1 METERKYLVTDVP
14 KDLDAWPREDVAQ
27 GYIALTEDGTEVR
40 VRRMGAKYYET
51 VKTGQGLTRGETE
64 IELDKG
70 QFEKLWALTEG
81 RRIEKTRYRIAYRG
95 LVIEL
100 DVYRGRLKGLVTA
113 EIEFGSAAES
123 QSVDRPPWFGREVT
137 NDGKYKNQYLAVHGV
152 AD

>member
-1 METERKYLVTDVP
+1 METERKYLVTEVP

-51 VKTGQGLTRGETE
+51 VKTGQGLTRSETE